1 MAAISNI
8 VLADGQTTP
17 ANKTFVPFTSQVGSA
32 PAVWYEKT
40 AANPLGYR
48 RITLS
53 VNFKSSGVSKVRLQ
67 ISDPVLAS
75 MGANCCVD
83 TNTPVV
89 SYTDIFDATF
99 SLPSSSTQANRKD
112 ILAYAKNMLG
122 TAVMQDAVWDLTPV
136 F

>member
-1 MAAISNI
+1 MAAIANI

-17 ANKTFVPFTSQVGSA
+17 ANKTFVPFIAQVGIA
-32 PAVWYEKT
+32 PAVWYEKS

-53 VNFKSSGVSKVRLQ
+53 VNFKPNGVSKVRLQ

-75 MGANCCVD
+75 FGANCCVD

-122 TAVMQDAVWDLTPV
+122 TTVMQEAVWDLSPV